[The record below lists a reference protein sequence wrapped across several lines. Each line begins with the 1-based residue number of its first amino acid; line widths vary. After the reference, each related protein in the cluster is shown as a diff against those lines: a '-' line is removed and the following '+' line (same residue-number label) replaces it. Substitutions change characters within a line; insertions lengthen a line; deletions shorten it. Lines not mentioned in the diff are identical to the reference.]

1 MSNKRNEKYMT
12 SSNLDSGGFVGA
24 VSGQHSSIGRLNW
37 KNPIR
42 VAGRSLWCPCTHK
55 WISNLHRFAPV
66 KVGPQK
72 VQPSERVNRMKPLH
86 TRWNGEDQ
94 SSSMMFY
101 ASWFQKEW
109 SFDRSFV
116 IIFHHVAAYRHHYSS
131 PLKGSIPKSLS
142 NILAAHRPPDKD
154 PSLLRMR
161 RDFPS
166 TACRKAP
173 EAAVMLVWT
182 CISLDFRGFSAIN
195 QNRAVLPGHL
205 MLHLHLAQP
214 RC

>member
-1 MSNKRNEKYMT
+1 MSNKRNERYMT
-12 SSNLDSGGFVGA
+12 SSNLDAGGFVGA
-24 VSGQHSSIGRLNW
+24 VSGQHSSIGRLNGIE
-37 KNPIR
+37 KIQSESLVVAFGALALISGYPIFT
-42 VAGRSLWCPCTHK
+42 G
-55 WISNLHRFAPV
+55 LHRV

-72 VQPSERVNRMKPLH
+72 VQPSERVNRIKPLH

-101 ASWFQKEW
+101 ASWFQNEW

-131 PLKGSIPKSLS
+131 PLKGS
-142 NILAAHRPPDKD
+142 KD
-154 PSLLRMR
+154 LSLLRMR

-182 CISLDFRGFSAIN
+182 CISLDFRGFSLHLKDPAIN